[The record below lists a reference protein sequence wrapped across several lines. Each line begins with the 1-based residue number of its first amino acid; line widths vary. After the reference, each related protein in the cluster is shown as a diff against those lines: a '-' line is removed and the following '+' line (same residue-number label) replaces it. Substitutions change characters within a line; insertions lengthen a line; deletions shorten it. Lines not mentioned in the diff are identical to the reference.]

1 MTISVH
7 VKVSVTQ
14 YNLLQRHKRQRILW
28 LIWNIV
34 YVLVVHH
41 GCVCVFMLWRKCVH
55 LSLLFESHYSLFD
68 YFLFVFLQI
77 LCHDEGV
84 VDNFLDSLLQASDG
98 VSQPCSPLWVSSPSD
113 SGISDDTPSDHL
125 DSPPPPPTSPLFD
138 TVFLPQHPHLLPP
151 HLQQQDAPVTNT
163 EPDISI
169 DLGENALFK
178 PLLTIKK
185 HFVTWTEK

>member
-1 MTISVH
+1 
-7 VKVSVTQ
+7 
-14 YNLLQRHKRQRILW
+14 
-28 LIWNIV
+28 
-34 YVLVVHH
+34 
-41 GCVCVFMLWRKCVH
+41 MLWRKCVH

-77 LCHDEGV
+77 LCPDEGV

-125 DSPPPPPTSPLFD
+125 DSPPLPPTSPLFD

-178 PLLTIKK
+178 PLLTIKTLCYLNWK
-185 HFVTWTEK
+185 IKPLKLTISQLVQWQHFTILFSLTLHTKETSMKIYKLTTLF